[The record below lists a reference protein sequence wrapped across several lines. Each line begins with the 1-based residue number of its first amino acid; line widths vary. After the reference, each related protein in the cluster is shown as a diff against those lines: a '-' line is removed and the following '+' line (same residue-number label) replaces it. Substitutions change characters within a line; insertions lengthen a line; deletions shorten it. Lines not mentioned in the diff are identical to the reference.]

1 MEHFEK
7 LVNKEVKELLAD
19 EPEKQARATAIAK
32 KIFQWLDEGGVG
44 RIEEGLKQEVVAIEK
59 VFEKQEEKISEHL
72 EER

>member
-1 MEHFEK
+1 MERFEN

-19 EPEKQARATAIAK
+19 DPEKQARATNLAK
-32 KIFQWLDEGGVG
+32 KIFQWLNEGGVG

-59 VFEKQEEKISEHL
+59 VFEKQEAQISEHL

>member
-1 MEHFEK
+1 MENFAK
-7 LVNKEVKELLAD
+7 LVTKEVKELLAD
-19 EPEKQARATAIAK
+19 DPQKQVRATALAK

-59 VFEKQEEKISEHL
+59 VFEKQEEQISAHL

>member
-1 MEHFEK
+1 MEHFEN

-19 EPEKQARATAIAK
+19 DPKKQARATALAK
-32 KIFQWLDEGGVG
+32 KIVQWLNEGGVG

-59 VFEKQEEKISEHL
+59 LFERQEEQISEHL